1 MNNGEA
7 GYRDFLN
14 GDKEG
19 LSDVLNEYREGLI
32 LWLAGFC
39 GSVDTAEDILIEV
52 LVKLIVK
59 KPVFRGGSSFKTWLY
74 TISGN
79 VAKNYMRDHKMPA
92 TLPIES
98 AEKAAISDE
107 DMLKSHFRAENAVI
121 VHKGL
126 YRINP
131 EYARVLYLS
140 YFEDFSNGE
149 IAKIMHKTNRQVEN
163 LLYRAKKSLRAE
175 LEKEGFMYEE

>member
-1 MNNGEA
+1 MDKGEA
-7 GYRDFLN
+7 GYRRFLN
-14 GDKEG
+14 GDKDG
-19 LSDVLNEYREGLI
+19 LSDVLNEYRDGLI

-79 VAKNYMRDHKMPA
+79 AAKNYMRKHKEPA
-92 TLPIES
+92 ILPIES
-98 AEKAAISDE
+98 AENMSVEE
-107 DMLKSHFRAENAVI
+107 DMLKNHFQAENAVI
-121 VHKGL
+121 IRRAL
-126 YRINP
+126 DRINP
-131 EYARVLYLS
+131 DYARVLYLS
-140 YFEDFSNGE
+140 FFEDFGNGE

-163 LLYRAKKSLRAE
+163 LLYRAKRSLKAE
-175 LEKEGFMYEE
+175 LEKEGFDYEE